1 MGMKLVYYPLSCV
14 IYKIFNTFLK
24 KKKEIIEN
32 NNASFSTKKRK
43 SGLKLVNLTAISG
56 NNYTVYWNL
65 RK

>member
-1 MGMKLVYYPLSCV
+1 MKLVYYPLSCV

>member
-1 MGMKLVYYPLSCV
+1 MKLVYYPLSCV
-14 IYKIFNTFLK
+14 INKRFNTLLK

-56 NNYTVYWNL
+56 NNYTVYWNS